1 MPRIRRFQMLSQSLY
16 LIPVAGTLARLYEV
30 ERREGEASGHSIAAA
45 MAAAETCPI
54 GALEHTAVRAWRM
67 SN

>member
-1 MPRIRRFQMLSQSLY
+1 MS
-16 LIPVAGTLARLYEV
+16 IPVAGTLARLYEV
-30 ERREGEASGHSIAAA
+30 ERREGTASGHSIAAA